1 MLQYMGLQRVRHNLA
16 TEQQC
21 HLLLVSVRLKVIEAL
36 CSEIEAYLLGS
47 VELAWEVY

>member
-1 MLQYMGLQRVRHNLA
+1 MGLQRVGHNLVI
-16 TEQQC
+16 EQQC
-21 HLLLVSVRLKVIEAL
+21 HLLQVSVRLMVMESL

>member
-1 MLQYMGLQRVRHNLA
+1 MLQFMGWQKVGHNLVI
-16 TEQQC
+16 EQQC
-21 HLLLVSVRLKVIEAL
+21 RLLQVSVRLMVMEAL